1 MVKVE
6 ENFKEAISSQF
17 SYYWNGKCT
26 EKTRNAI
33 LYCHLVCF
41 LGLANRSVGWEE
53 LCISEH
59 KHYFH
64 PSMWTSPY

>member
-17 SYYWNGKCT
+17 SYHWNGKCT
-26 EKTRNAI
+26 EQTRNAI

-53 LCISEH
+53 F
-59 KHYFH
+59 YFR
-64 PSMWTSPY
+64 T